1 MGRAEGGGD
10 GGLHVLL
17 GDAHGWRSGDS
28 LSSRALSVCS
38 GGAKASKRGDFQ
50 FGLSRLSTLFNL
62 PGRIFQT
69 WSRSLQN
76 HEFARHDVLFFLSQ
90 GITMLCLFFQKP

>member
-17 GDAHGWRSGDS
+17 GDAHGWRSGGD

-38 GGAKASKRGDFQ
+38 GGAKASKEGDFQ
-50 FGLSRLSTLFNL
+50 LLAYPFPFTSLFTFFKL
-62 PGRIFQT
+62 PRRIFLM

-76 HEFARHDVLFFLSQ
+76 HEFVRQDVLFVFP
-90 GITMLCLFFQKP
+90 GVVVG